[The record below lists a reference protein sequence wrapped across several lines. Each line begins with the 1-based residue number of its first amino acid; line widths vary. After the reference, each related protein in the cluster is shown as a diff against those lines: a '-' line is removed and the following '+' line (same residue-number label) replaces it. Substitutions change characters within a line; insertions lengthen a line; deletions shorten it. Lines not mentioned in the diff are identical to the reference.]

1 MKEKK
6 FKQTL
11 VQTKEGSR
19 HCEEHSDV
27 AIQDGFKM
35 TEVGM
40 IPSDWNLVEISELA
54 KDMADGP
61 FGSNLK
67 KEHYTS
73 DSQVRIIQLSN
84 IGECGWENENT
95 KYTTFEHAKTIAR
108 CIVPKEESILV
119 AKMMPAGRAII
130 CPKTEKQYILG
141 SDVIRITANEKLNSK
156 YFVYATKSQA
166 YLKQI
171 SDNTQGSTRQRTS
184 ISKLRKIAM
193 PLPIFKEQ
201 QRIAS
206 ALSDIDTLI
215 ANIEKLIAKKKNI
228 KQGAMQQLLTG
239 KKRLPGFAPDERT
252 GSRPTDERRKE
263 CHSERSAKREVE
275 KSSGYK
281 MTELGLIPSD
291 WLQMKLRD
299 LCYLITKQT
308 GFDYSATIKPSLV
321 TEESKETLP
330 FIQNKDF
337 EGTSINFATDF
348 FIPKNIAANFPKI
361 LLNEPVLLISISGK
375 IGNVAYFSHERD
387 AFIGGAVGVARFNE
401 KKYIKWTNL
410 FLQSEYGQK
419 QIFANEKSGAQHNLT
434 IEDVRNLNV
443 YMPSSCEEQTA
454 IANVL
459 SDMDT
464 EISALETKLAKYRK
478 LKTGMMQQLLTGKI
492 RLV

>member
-1 MKEKK
+1 MKETK
-6 FKQTL
+6 FKQ
-11 VQTKEGSR
+11 
-19 HCEEHSDV
+19 
-27 AIQDGFKM
+27 

-40 IPSDWNLVEISELA
+40 IPNDWNLVEISELA

-201 QRIAS
+201 QRIAN
-206 ALSDIDTLI
+206 ALSDVDTLI
-215 ANIEKLIAKKKNI
+215 ANLEKLIAKKKNI

-239 KKRLPGFAPDERT
+239 KKRLPGFAPDERQ
-252 GSRPTDERRKE
+252 KE
-263 CHSERSAKREVE
+263 CLSERSAKREVE
-275 KSSGYK
+275 ESSGYK

-291 WLQMKLRD
+291 WENVNISKT
-299 LCYLITKQT
+299 C
-308 GFDYSATIKPSLV
+308 TIKARIGWQGLKSTEYLNSGDYILVTGTDFKNGFIDWSTCSYVSEWRFKQDKNIQIKKGDVLVTKDGTIGKVAFLNEIPMEGTLNSGVFVVRSKDLKKIDSVYLSLV
-321 TEESKETLP
+321 FKSSWFDNFLDEITSGSTIVHLY
-330 FIQNKDF
+330 QKDF
-337 EGTSINFATDF
+337 VKF
-348 FIPKNIAANFPKI
+348 NFPI
-361 LLNEPVLLISISGK
+361 
-375 IGNVAYFSHERD
+375 
-387 AFIGGAVGVARFNE
+387 
-401 KKYIKWTNL
+401 
-410 FLQSEYGQK
+410 
-419 QIFANEKSGAQHNLT
+419 
-434 IEDVRNLNV
+434 
-443 YMPSSCEEQTA
+443 PSSIEEQTA

-459 SDMDT
+459 SDMDA
-464 EISALETKLAKYRK
+464 EISALETKLAKYRT